1 MRKPKLLWGFLG
13 DKLFTDIA
21 VKSSDEFYSLVPKN
35 FKKGRTKFVFIT
47 GSVMS
52 GLGKGIFTASL
63 GRLLVDRGA
72 KVRPMKLEAYLNVD
86 AGTINPYR
94 HGEVFVLDD
103 GMETDMDLGSYER
116 FLDVS
121 LDNDSFVTSGR
132 IYKKIIDKER
142 HGDYLGRDVQFVPHV
157 TGEAKYAVLKL
168 AADSKA
174 DIVLVEVGGTVGDYE
189 NLFAIEAIRQLA
201 FELGRE
207 NVCIV
212 NLTMILEPKHAGE
225 FKSKAAQLGLR
236 KLLELGITPDI
247 VVCRSQNLIPEKIR
261 EKISMN
267 SGIPLEHVFSL
278 PDVGNIYRIPLFL
291 RKQGLDQHILE
302 NFRLEKK
309 FGANGSTSLKAWT
322 AKTLIPEKK
331 PPLRIG
337 FVGKYTGLHDAYISV
352 LKALEHCAA
361 ECKRP
366 FELVWVESTA
376 LESENPSALLKNID
390 GLIVPG
396 GFGSRGIEGKIN
408 SVRFA
413 REKKIPFLGL
423 CYGFQMAVIEFARN
437 ACGLKGANTTE
448 VEPSCKEPVICIL
461 PEQDEVKGLGGTMR
475 LGGFNVALKENT
487 IASSLYGAR
496 KVRERFRHRYNVS
509 TKYIQALENAG
520 MVFSGKAPE
529 KQIMQILELPKSAH
543 PFFVASQF
551 HPEFTSRPT
560 KPNPLFLGFYKACL
574 SKAKN

>member
-1 MRKPKLLWGFLG
+1 MGEKI
-13 DKLFTDIA
+13 FTDAA

-35 FKKGRTKFVFIT
+35 FRKGRTKFVFIT

-63 GRLLVDRGA
+63 GRLLVDRGL

-103 GMETDMDLGSYER
+103 GMETDMDLGTYER

-121 LDNDSFVTSGR
+121 LDRNSFVTSGR
-132 IYKKIIDKER
+132 IYKTIIDKER
-142 HGDYLGRDVQFVPHV
+142 HGDYLGRDVQFIPHV
-157 TGEAKYAVLKL
+157 TGEAKYSVLKL

-174 DIVLVEVGGTVGDYE
+174 DIVLVEIGGTVGDYE

-201 FELGRE
+201 FELGKE

-225 FKSKAAQLGLR
+225 FKSKAAQLGLK

-247 VVCRSQNLIPEKIR
+247 VVCRSQNQVPQKIR

-267 SGIPLEHVFSL
+267 SGIPLEHVFGL
-278 PDVGNIYRIPLFL
+278 PDIENIYKIPLHL
-291 RKQGLDQHILE
+291 RKQKLDQHILE
-302 NFRLEKK
+302 NFGLDRK
-309 FGANGSTSLKAWT
+309 FPANGSKSLKAWT
-322 AKTLIPEKK
+322 AKTAIPGKK
-331 PPLRIG
+331 PIKIG
-337 FVGKYTGLHDAYISV
+337 FVGKYTGLHDAYISI

-361 ECKRP
+361 SVHNP
-366 FELVWVESTA
+366 FELKWIESTA
-376 LESENPSALLKNID
+376 LESGNYSSLLNGLD
-390 GLIVPG
+390 GIIVPG
-396 GFGSRGIEGKIN
+396 GFGLRGVEGKIN
-408 SVRFA
+408 AIRIA

-437 ACGLKGANTTE
+437 ACKLKGANTTE
-448 VEPSCKEPVICIL
+448 VDSSCKNPVICIL

-475 LGGFNVALKENT
+475 LGGFNIVVKENT
-487 IASSLYGAR
+487 IAHSLYKSSKA
-496 KVRERFRHRYNVS
+496 RERFRHRYNVN
-509 TKYIQALENAG
+509 TNYIEALESAG
-520 MVFSGKAPE
+520 LVFSGRAPE
-529 KQIMQILELPKSAH
+529 KRIMQILELPEEKH

-551 HPEFTSRPT
+551 HPEFTSRPLN
-560 KPNPLFLGFYKACL
+560 PNPLFLGFYKACL
-574 SKAKN
+574 KAK